1 MKAHSDVWSWY
12 TTIFFPLPTFKA
24 HLEVAINF
32 SSCHIQ
38 QYVKLPWFPPIFPYE
53 KPWKIDLHQGS
64 PGVTRGHQ
72 VPSNS
77 ARQVTWAQYQESTRA
92 RTEQDRFAAMTQDE
106 TRAMAGGWRKGTRWG
121 MAIFFFFPEL
131 LSIWIY
137 SDLMGFNG
145 IL

>member
-1 MKAHSDVWSWY
+1 MYEVGIPPFFSHYPHSKPILKLQS
-12 TTIFFPLPTFKA
+12 IFHHATSNSML
-24 HLEVAINF
+24 
-32 SSCHIQ
+32 SCHD
-38 QYVKLPWFPPIFPYE
+38 FPPFFLMKSHE
-53 KPWKIDLHQGS
+53 KS
-64 PGVTRGHQ
+64 TSTRGHQ

>member
-1 MKAHSDVWSWY
+1 MISPHFSLWKAMK
-12 TTIFFPLPTFKA
+12 
-24 HLEVAINF
+24 NR
-32 SSCHIQ
+32 
-38 QYVKLPWFPPIFPYE
+38 PP
-53 KPWKIDLHQGS
+53 

-121 MAIFFFFPEL
+121 MAIFFFSGAAINL
-131 LSIWIY
+131 
-137 SDLMGFNG
+137 DL
-145 IL
+145 